1 MYVLRH
7 DMFIVTGLLLFLI
20 AGCSDEQANQSVVH
34 KQINVTQPANPQQPI
49 QQAFDPCALISH
61 ANTEEIVGASVTAPS
76 ASVDRLGNVMYL
88 NCSSDDIHI
97 NIESWGDASKAA
109 ASYEF
114 SGNHPSIEGLGDK
127 ARNTQ
132 PLGEVDVLY
141 GSYIISVDL
150 FLGLSRKDELD
161 AAQEIARVVL
171 DNLPD

>member
-1 MYVLRH
+1 MSILRH
-7 DMFIVTGLLLFLI
+7 QIYIVTGLLLPLI
-20 AGCSDEQANQSVVH
+20 AGCSDEQTSPVVQNQISVTPPV
-34 KQINVTQPANPQQPI
+34 NAQQPV

-61 ANTEEIVGASVTAPS
+61 TNMEEIVGTSVTAPS
-76 ASVDRLGNVMYL
+76 TSVDRLGNVMYL

-109 ASYEF
+109 ASYDF
-114 SGNHPSIEGLGDK
+114 SDKHPSIEGLGDK

>member
-1 MYVLRH
+1 MIVLRYQIS
-7 DMFIVTGLLLFLI
+7 IVIGLLLSLI
-20 AGCSDEQANQSVVH
+20 AGCSDEQTSPVAQNQTSVTPPV
-34 KQINVTQPANPQQPI
+34 NTQQPV

-61 ANTEEIVGASVTAPS
+61 TNMEEIVGTSVTTPS

-109 ASYEF
+109 ASYDF
-114 SGNHPSIEGLGDK
+114 SSKHPSIEGLGDK

-150 FLGLSRKDELD
+150 FLGLNRKDELD

-171 DNLPD
+171 ENLPD